1 MINLSKDLDK
11 KLTFKLFKIKRPKGM
26 EQNRI
31 TPQRK
36 MIEIIIKIVIVYN
49 YQYVIL
55 FFLRWWSIKEDGSML
70 ENNNKIKIDQKEI
83 CLVYSWFYGEN
94 VGSWVI
100 LWGEMFPSVSEM
112 CFKKNN
118 IMVYVYKVVYC

>member
-1 MINLSKDLDK
+1 
-11 KLTFKLFKIKRPKGM
+11 M

-31 TPQRK
+31 TPQSK

-55 FFLRWWSIKEDGSML
+55 FFLRWWSVQEDGSML

-83 CLVYSWFYGEN
+83 RLGYSWFYGEN
-94 VGSWVI
+94 VRSWVI
-100 LWGEMFPSVSEM
+100 LWGEICPSVSEI
-112 CFKKNN
+112 CLKKHKV
-118 IMVYVYKVVYC
+118 MVCIQGSSLLIYNTGHLLYLKLYVDVCIIRF

>member
-1 MINLSKDLDK
+1 
-11 KLTFKLFKIKRPKGM
+11 M

-55 FFLRWWSIKEDGSML
+55 FFLRWWSIQEDGSML
-70 ENNNKIKIDQKEI
+70 ENHNKIKIDQKGI
-83 CLVYSWFYGEN
+83 RLGYFWFYGEN
-94 VGSWVI
+94 VRSWVI

-112 CFKKNN
+112 CFKKHYV
-118 IMVYVYKVVYC
+118 MVCIQGSSLLIYNTGYLWYLKLYVDVYIIRF